1 MQQRKFQ
8 TDYLLDLQT
17 ARFLI
22 VRVLVILVTLG
33 CLGLQ
38 NFPLDPLP
46 PGIQTPGYAPGPVP
60 FGPGQQLFYTVTW
73 EELPVAFAKIS
84 LRDDPKR
91 PQDWMGE
98 ALVSTNRLVDVFYQ
112 TRAFLREEFGVKSL
126 ASDSVVIHHNDN
138 GRVTDYAVIFDRSR
152 GVVETTRRKHNHT
165 EVKRFLASHPLGPI
179 GGCLLALS
187 QPMKV
192 GGSMTLDL
200 FAASE
205 RYVINFRVTKR
216 EQIHQGPD
224 DIDAFRV
231 IPTVLYVSNP
241 KNHYKVRQAV
251 VWVSADRRHVPLRIE
266 ADTFVGRIYI
276 DLVRPHNPAPAA

>member
-1 MQQRKFQ
+1 MR
-8 TDYLLDLQT
+8 T

-22 VRVLVILVTLG
+22 ARILVALVALG
-33 CLGLQ
+33 CLALQ
-38 NFPLDPLP
+38 NLPVDPLP
-46 PGIQTPGYAPGPVP
+46 PGIQTPGYAPGPVG

-91 PQDWMGE
+91 PQDWVGE
-98 ALVSTNRLVDVFYQ
+98 ALVSTNKLVDVLYRM
-112 TRAFLREEFGVKSL
+112 RAFLREEFAAKSL
-126 ASDSVVIHHNDN
+126 ASDDVFIHHNDN
-138 GRVTDYAVIFDRSR
+138 GRISDYAVIFDRTR
-152 GVVETTRRKHNHT
+152 GLVETTRRKHDHA

-187 QPMKV
+187 QPMKI

-216 EQIHQGPD
+216 EQIHMGPD

-231 IPTVLYVSNP
+231 VPSVLYVSNP
-241 KNHYKVRQAV
+241 KNHYKVTQAV

-266 ADTFVGRIYI
+266 ADTFVGRIYV
-276 DLVRPHNPAPAA
+276 DLVRPHSTAPAA